1 MAIQTD
7 TEFFAYI
14 NTEIEWEIKM
24 KKSELLAMLEE
35 LSLDGKVVFEVENMR
50 FYTTDFTEDIFVTGR
65 TPAEI
70 TLKVVI

>member
-1 MAIQTD
+1 
-7 TEFFAYI
+7 
-14 NTEIEWEIKM
+14 M

-65 TPAEI
+65 TPDEI